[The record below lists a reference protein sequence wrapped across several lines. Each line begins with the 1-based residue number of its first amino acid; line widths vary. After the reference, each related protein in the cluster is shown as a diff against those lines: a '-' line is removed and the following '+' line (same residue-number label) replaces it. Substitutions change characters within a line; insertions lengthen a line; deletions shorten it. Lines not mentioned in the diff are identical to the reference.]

1 MTPDCCLWVVRAPD
15 TPPQAHLAVL
25 TPEERGVCDRFRQR
39 ERQARFACGRYLLRH
54 ALAARLGGAPG
65 DFHVAP
71 GRHRRPELCGDVART
86 FPDIDFNLSSTAGYV
101 ACAVAS
107 GLRVGVDIEAPDR
120 VGGRK
125 ADNEAVGELVFT
137 AEERSWLAQQAD
149 PHARF
154 YQLWTLKEAIA
165 KADGEGLGLPFER
178 LRVLPG
184 EDGALAADLSAVGP
198 GGDRWRLF
206 SLEAGVPA
214 ALALIAEPGDDPVV
228 DLAPA
233 LPDAADVDRV
243 PVRLLAT
250 MA

>member
-1 MTPDCCLWVVRAPD
+1 M
-15 TPPQAHLAVL
+15 L
-25 TPEERGVCDRFRQR
+25 TPEEQVACGRFRQS
-39 ERQARFACGRYLLRH
+39 ERRARFACGRYLLQH
-54 ALAARLGGAPG
+54 ALTARLGGTPG
-65 DFHVAP
+65 EFNVIP
-71 GRHRRPELCGDVART
+71 GRHRRPELCGDAARQ
-86 FPDIDFNLSSTAGYV
+86 FPEVDFNLSSTPGYV

-107 GLRVGVDIEAPDR
+107 GLRVGVDIEVPDR

-137 AEERSWLAQQAD
+137 PEERAWLAQQTD

-165 KADGEGLGLPFER
+165 KADGEGLGLPFDR

-198 GGDRWRLF
+198 VGDHWRLF

-228 DLAPA
+228 DLAPP
-233 LPDAADVDRV
+233 LPDAAGVERV

-250 MA
+250 MP